1 MGLEPTTLNA
11 LSYERVEVQRHA
23 RCTTGAADE
32 LSVQSFLWESAEKL
46 YSNNGT
52 FMCGVP

>member
-1 MGLEPTTLNA
+1 MPVA
-11 LSYERVEVQRHA
+11 PQSHA
-23 RCTTGAADE
+23 GIADE

>member
-1 MGLEPTTLNA
+1 MPVA
-11 LSYERVEVQRHA
+11 PQSH
-23 RCTTGAADE
+23 TGAADE